1 MMTSHS
7 HLGLGL
13 LGLAWI
19 ASACGPGDASEDLPP
34 GAFTSGPVLDTFDDL
49 GISASDDEADG
60 GDGTMD
66 ETADGGGMTDEG
78 STGDAPC
85 VVPEG
90 LSHAADIAPIWVNS
104 CAVAATCHVAGGSQ
118 APDLETD
125 PYTTLLNESSALVGA
140 DWIVASD
147 TEQSYVYLKITNRHA
162 EAGGQG
168 GPMPLSP
175 GVLTSCE
182 SMIIEAWI
190 NEGAQP

>member
-1 MMTSHS
+1 MMKSQPHV
-7 HLGLGL
+7 GPWL
-13 LGLAWI
+13 LGLAVL
-19 ASACGPGDASEDLPP
+19 AAACGRGEASENLPP

-60 GDGTMD
+60 GDGDTMD
-66 ETADGGGMTDEG
+66 ETADGGMTDDG
-78 STGDAPC
+78 STGEAPC

-90 LSHAADIAPIWVNS
+90 LSHAADIAPIWVGS
-104 CAVAATCHVAGGSQ
+104 CAVAASCHVAGGSQ

-125 PYTTLLNESSALVGA
+125 AYTTLLNESSALVGA
-140 DWIVASD
+140 DWIVADD

-175 GVLTSCE
+175 GVLTSCD